1 MTGDNADLT
10 AYRERAMAG
19 DDEAARLLVEAL
31 YPQVLRIV
39 RGHLP
44 ARTAE
49 EDLVQDIFLRV
60 FTRLD
65 RYRERDGVPFEHW
78 VSRLA
83 VRVCLDRL
91 RSERRRP
98 ELRWSDLPEE
108 QQAWLDHLAH
118 DTAVPDPG
126 DPGSVRELL
135 ERLLA
140 QLPAEDRL
148 VLTWLDLEGKSVKE
162 IALIAGWSGVRVKV
176 RAFRARAKLRRLVE
190 SFRKEHP
197 HERF

>member
-1 MTGDNADLT
+1 MTGDNADL
-10 AYRERAMAG
+10 AALRERARTG
-19 DDEAARLLVEAL
+19 DNEAARLLVEAL
-31 YPQVLRIV
+31 YPRVLRIV

-60 FTRLD
+60 FNRLD

-98 ELRWSDLPEE
+98 ELRWSDLSED
-108 QQAWLDHLAH
+108 QQRWFDHLAGD
-118 DTAVPDPG
+118 DTAPDAD
-126 DPGSVRELL
+126 DPNSVRELL

-148 VLTWLDLEGKSVKE
+148 VLTWLDLEGRSVKE
-162 IALIAGWSGVRVKV
+162 IARLAGWTGVRVKV
-176 RAFRARAKLRRLVE
+176 RAFRARAKLRRLVGHY
-190 SFRKEHP
+190 RKEHP